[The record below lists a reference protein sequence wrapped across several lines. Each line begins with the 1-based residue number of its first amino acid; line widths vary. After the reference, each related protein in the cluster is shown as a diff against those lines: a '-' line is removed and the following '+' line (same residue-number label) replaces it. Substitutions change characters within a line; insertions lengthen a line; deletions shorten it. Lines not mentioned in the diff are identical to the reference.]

1 MGHLRAPGNGRD
13 LFIATTTGTSSS
25 DRVEALV
32 RNVIAGVATAKAFGV
47 RDPAVGFLN
56 LDGVARAHRIVR
68 ELAANGYGISLASS
82 SRGDAL
88 LRGNDILAG
97 SVDVLIC
104 DSLTGNAI
112 VKLLAAFTTGGRME
126 VSGSGYGPGVGDGAA
141 LCGHHL
147 PRERGARRGEC
158 HPADGE
164 DGPGRSAAG
173 LCRGEGQ
180 GGKGRARGAPGQR
193 EGSAARRR
201 ASACAPRARIE
212 RAARPA
218 KKIVQHEIDGIDVLE
233 IDAAA
238 QLLASKGIYCETA
251 MGCTGPVV
259 LVADEDAAAAKG
271 HLRDA
276 RFL

>member
-1 MGHLRAPGNGRD
+1 
-13 LFIATTTGTSSS
+13 
-25 DRVEALV
+25 
-32 RNVIAGVATAKAFGV
+32 V

-56 LDGVARAHRIVR
+56 LDGVARAHRIVQK
-68 ELAANGYGISLASS
+68 LAANGYGISLASS

-141 LCGHHL
+141 PGGAHGGAPVGIISRASGAPVVANAILLIAKMVRAGL
-147 PRERGARRGEC
+147 PQVYAEEKARAEKAGLTALLGSGRDSAGASM
-158 HPADGE
+158 
-164 DGPGRSAAG
+164 PGAAG
-173 LCRGEGQ
+173 GAA
-180 GGKGRARGAPGQR
+180 GGA
-193 EGSAARRR
+193 
-201 ASACAPRARIE
+201 
-212 RAARPA
+212 AARPA
-218 KKIVQHEIDGIDVLE
+218 KKTVQHEIDGIDVLE

-259 LVADEDAAAAKG
+259 LVAAGDAAAAQG

-276 RFL
+276 RLL